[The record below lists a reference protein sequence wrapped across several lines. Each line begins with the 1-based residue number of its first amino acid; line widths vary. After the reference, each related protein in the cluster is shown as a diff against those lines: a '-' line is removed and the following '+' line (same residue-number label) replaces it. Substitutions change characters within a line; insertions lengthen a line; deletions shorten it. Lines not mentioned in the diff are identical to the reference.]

1 MIDFIDKLK
10 RSFQRLLLYSRLFQI
25 NRKVA
30 AQIEPEIPEK
40 PIVFFNATARIKGI
54 NLNAAFSM
62 IASWG
67 IQLAGRRVVHFSCRS
82 GMSHCV
88 LGAGLGDPKDP
99 PPCHECVKDSGWFTG
114 SAPTSWFDYRENPE
128 LKSQL
133 NNKSVS
139 ELEEIKYKGRPL
151 GQLTLISIRWIL
163 RRHHLE
169 DDEITRYLYGEFI
182 LSAHNIAEK
191 FSELIDEIDP
201 ETVVVFNGLQYP
213 EAVVR
218 WVATQRG
225 LRVITYE
232 VNLQPFSAFF
242 TDGQATE
249 YSLNIPQSFNLTKKQ
264 NRVLDQYL
272 KLRFKGDFKMAGIKF
287 WSAMDQLPAE
297 FLTFADG
304 FDGLVPVFTNVI
316 FDTSQAHANT
326 IFPHMFAW
334 LDLVRETAE
343 KTPKILFVIRAHPDE
358 MRKGK
363 SSQESVISWAADQ
376 GLENLPNVML
386 IGPDETLSS
395 YELIQRSKF
404 TLVYNSSIGLEATLL
419 GAPVLCAGK
428 ARYTQYPTVFYPDS
442 LTEYKELLIS
452 FLIKDEIH
460 VPDHLYEN
468 GRRFL
473 FYQLYRASLPF
484 GEFLRDYPMSGKVQ
498 LRHFSWKKLLPGSS
512 PVVDCMVNGILN
524 GDEFIMETDLDSGEL
539 AVE

>member
-10 RSFQRLLLYSRLFQI
+10 RSFQRLQLHSRLFQI

-30 AQIEPEIPEK
+30 AQIEPEIQEK
-40 PIVFFNATARIKGI
+40 PIVFFNATARIKGL

-67 IQLAGRRVVHFSCRS
+67 IQMAGRRVVHFSCRS

-88 LGAGLGDPKDP
+88 LGTGLGDLKDP
-99 PPCHECVKDSGWFTG
+99 PPCQECIKDSGWFTG
-114 SAPTSWFDYRENPE
+114 SAPTSWFDYQENPE
-128 LKSQL
+128 LKIQL
-133 NNKSVS
+133 HNKSVS
-139 ELEEIKYKGRPL
+139 ELEEIKYNGRPL
-151 GQLTLISIRWIL
+151 GRLVLTSLRWIL

-191 FSELIDEIDP
+191 FSELIGEIDP

-218 WVATQRG
+218 WVAIQKG
-225 LRVITYE
+225 IRVITYE

-242 TDGQATE
+242 TDGMATE
-249 YSLNIPQSFNLTKKQ
+249 YSLNIPKYFNLTEKQ

-272 KLRFKGDFKMAGIKF
+272 QLRFKGDFKMAGIKF
-287 WSAMDQLPAE
+287 WSTMDQLPAD
-297 FLTFADG
+297 FLTFAEG
-304 FDGLVPVFTNVI
+304 FEGLVPVFTNVI

-343 KTPKILFVIRAHPDE
+343 ENPQILFVIRAHTDE

-404 TLVYNSSIGLEATLL
+404 TMVYNSSIGLEATLL

-442 LTEYKELLIS
+442 LTEYKDLLTS
-452 FLIKDEIH
+452 FLVKDEIH

-484 GEFLRDYPMSGKVQ
+484 DQFLSDFPRSGYVQ
-498 LRHFSWKKLLPGSS
+498 LKRFSWKKLLPGSS
-512 PVVDCMVNGILN
+512 PVVDCVVNGILN
-524 GDEFIMETDLDSGEL
+524 GEEFILETDLDSDEPG
-539 AVE
+539 VK

>member
-1 MIDFIDKLK
+1 MINFIDKLK
-10 RSFQRLLLYSRLFQI
+10 RSFQRLQLYCRLFQI

-30 AQIEPEIPEK
+30 AQVEAEIPEK
-40 PIVFFNATARIKGI
+40 PIVFFNATARIKGL

-62 IASWG
+62 ITSWG
-67 IQLAGRRVVHFSCRS
+67 IQMAGRRVVHFSCRS

-88 LGAGLGDPKDP
+88 LGAGLGDPQDP
-99 PPCHECVKDSGWFTG
+99 PPCQECIRDSGWFTG
-114 SAPTSWFDYRENPE
+114 SAPTSWFDYQENIE
-128 LKSQL
+128 LKTLL

-151 GQLTLISIRWIL
+151 GRLVLTSIRWIL
-163 RRHHLE
+163 RRYHLE

-191 FSELIDEIDP
+191 FSEFIGEIDP

-213 EAVVR
+213 EAVIR

-225 LRVITYE
+225 IRVITYE
-232 VNLQPFSAFF
+232 VNLRPFSAFF

-249 YSLNIPQSFNLTKKQ
+249 YSLNIPQSFNLTKNQ

-272 KLRFKGDFKMAGIKF
+272 QLRFRGDFKMAGIKF
-287 WSAMDQLPAE
+287 WSTMDQLPAD
-297 FLTFADG
+297 FLTFANR
-304 FDGLVPVFTNVI
+304 FEGLVPVFTNVI
-316 FDTSQAHANT
+316 FDTSQAQANT

-343 KTPKILFVIRAHPDE
+343 KNPKILFVIRAHPDE

-363 SSQESVISWAADQ
+363 SSQESVISWVADQ

-386 IGPDETLSS
+386 IGPEETLSS
-395 YELIQRSKF
+395 YELIQHSKF

-419 GAPVLCAGK
+419 GSPVLCAGK

-442 LTEYKELLIS
+442 LSEYKELLTS
-452 FLIKDEIH
+452 FLVMDEIH
-460 VPDHLYEN
+460 VPDYLYEN
-468 GRRFL
+468 ARRFL

-484 GEFLRDYPMSGKVQ
+484 DQFLSDFPRSGYVHLK
-498 LRHFSWKKLLPGSS
+498 RFSWKKLLPGSS
-512 PVVDCMVNGILN
+512 PVVDCVVNGILN
-524 GDEFIMETDLDSGEL
+524 GDEFILETDLDSDEPGIK
-539 AVE
+539 

>member
-1 MIDFIDKLK
+1 MINFIDKLK
-10 RSFQRLLLYSRLFQI
+10 RSFQRLQLYCRLFQI

-30 AQIEPEIPEK
+30 AQVEAEIPEK
-40 PIVFFNATARIKGI
+40 PIVFFNATARIKGL

-62 IASWG
+62 ITSWG
-67 IQLAGRRVVHFSCRS
+67 IQMAGRRVVHFSCHS

-99 PPCHECVKDSGWFTG
+99 PPCQECIRDSGWFTG
-114 SAPTSWFDYRENPE
+114 SAPTSWFSYQENPE
-128 LKSQL
+128 LKILL

-139 ELEEIKYKGRPL
+139 ELEEVKYKGRPL
-151 GQLTLISIRWIL
+151 GRLALTSIRWIL

-169 DDEITRYLYGEFI
+169 DDEITKYLYGEFI

-191 FSELIDEIDP
+191 FSEFIGENDP

-218 WVATQRG
+218 WVAVQRG
-225 LRVITYE
+225 IRVITYE
-232 VNLQPFSAFF
+232 VNLRPFSAFF

-249 YSLNIPQSFNLTKKQ
+249 YSLNIPQSFNLTENQ

-272 KLRFKGDFKMAGIKF
+272 QLRFRGDFKMAGIKF
-287 WSAMDQLPAE
+287 WSAMDQLPAD
-297 FLTFADG
+297 FLTFANR
-304 FDGLVPVFTNVI
+304 FEGLVPVFTNVI

-343 KTPKILFVIRAHPDE
+343 KYPKILFVIRAHPDE

-363 SSQESVISWAADQ
+363 SSQESVLSWAADQ

-386 IGPDETLSS
+386 IGPEETLSS
-395 YELIQRSKF
+395 YELIQHSKF

-419 GAPVLCAGK
+419 GSPVLCAGK

-442 LTEYKELLIS
+442 LSEYKELLTS
-452 FLIKDEIH
+452 FLVMDEIH
-460 VPDHLYEN
+460 VPDYLYEN
-468 GRRFL
+468 ARRFL
-473 FYQLYRASLPF
+473 FYQLYRASLTF
-484 GEFLRDYPMSGKVQ
+484 DQFLSDFPRSGYVHLK
-498 LRHFSWKKLLPGSS
+498 RFSWKKLLPGSS
-512 PVVDCMVNGILN
+512 PVVDCVVNGILN
-524 GDEFIMETDLDSGEL
+524 GDEFLLETDRDSDEPG
-539 AVE
+539 VK